1 MQALNRQVGLLGSGL
16 ALALGGFFAAGEA
29 AAGDR
34 WDYWDPRA
42 SIPARIV
49 DTHLGVI
56 GLAAIIAGDY
66 RTAAVVDHL
75 SGRFPAPVPVPVAVV
90 EHVYYPPPPVV
101 VEHVYHY
108 PPPPQVVVHHV
119 HNGGCGHGGHGYGH
133 GRGHHP
139 GHGRGHGRHD
149 RWDD

>member
-1 MQALNRQVGLLGSGL
+1 MQAMNRRMGLLGSGL
-16 ALALGGFFAAGEA
+16 ALALGGFFVAGEA
-29 AAGDR
+29 EAGDR

-49 DTHLGVI
+49 DTQLGVI
-56 GLAAIIAGDY
+56 GLAAILTGDY

-75 SGRFPAPVPVPVAVV
+75 SGRFPATAPVPVAVV

-101 VEHVYHY
+101 EHVYY
-108 PPPPQVVVHHV
+108 YAPPPVIVHHV
-119 HNGGCGHGGHGYGH
+119 HAMSCGHGGYGFGPGYAHHRGH
-133 GRGHHP
+133 GRGYA
-139 GHGRGHGRHD
+139 RHD